1 MKEPRFY
8 EFDQFRLD
16 AKQRILWRD
25 GQMLVLPPKVF
36 DTLHSLVRRR
46 GEIVER
52 EELLSE
58 VWGQTFV
65 EEGNLSVNISH
76 LRKVLG
82 KDLIETIPRRGY
94 RLTASISTMWDE
106 ALPISEP
113 DLSQVE
119 GTVPGSELSFPK
131 QEGAFIDSYHGANRN
146 RFRLV
151 LVGITILLVGALAVI
166 AWRTGPAY
174 FSRKS
179 DSRPAANSIAV
190 LPFQNLSGDQSTD
203 YLSDGLSESLINKLS
218 SLPKLKV
225 IAQAYSLRYKGKEI
239 DPAEV
244 GRTLNVEALLT
255 GRVAQRGD
263 DLVINVELIDARDR
277 TQVWGEQYNRK
288 FADILAVQADIVRQ
302 VTERLRLKLS
312 GEDIKQLASRYPE
325 SPEAYQAY
333 LKGRFFMLKWT
344 PEGFKK
350 AVEYFNEAI
359 TRDPK
364 FSLAYLGLSYC
375 YYAGNWQEPFRE
387 SFQKGRTYAQKAL
400 EIDPTLAGGHTALGV
415 IAVWLDNDG
424 ATAEAEFKRAIEL
437 DPAYAPAHVWYGFL
451 LMTQR
456 RFDQSISEAK
466 QADELEP
473 LNNLDGVG
481 VYLFYAHRYE
491 EAEQTLRSAIE
502 FQPNGWFA
510 HLFMGRLY
518 EMKGDLPAAIAEL
531 ESTARMNG
539 VPPEVWSA
547 LGYAYAR
554 AGRKKEAIKII
565 DELKEQSKHLYV
577 PAYSYAVVYAGLGD
591 KDKAFAYLEKE
602 YSEGAYYLCLY
613 KVDPEIDNLRG
624 DPRFAALLRRMKLSP

>member
-8 EFDQFRLD
+8 EFEQFRLD
-16 AKQRILWRD
+16 PKQRILWRD
-25 GQMLVLPPKVF
+25 GQMFVLPPKVF

-52 EELLSE
+52 EDLMTE
-58 VWGQTFV
+58 VWGETFV

-76 LRKVLG
+76 LRKALG

-94 RLTASISTMWDE
+94 RLKTRVNTIWEESR
-106 ALPISEP
+106 PISEP
-113 DLSQVE
+113 DGSQP
-119 GTVPGSELSFPK
+119 GANVPARELSAGK
-131 QEGAFIDSYHGANRN
+131 HDSGAANSSEAEGRN
-146 RFRLV
+146 RFRFVLAGTALLIVVSLV
-151 LVGITILLVGALAVI
+151 VI
-166 AWRTGPAY
+166 ASRTGPAY
-174 FSRKS
+174 LSRTFE
-179 DSRPAANSIAV
+179 SRPAANSIAV
-190 LPFQNLSGDQSTD
+190 LPFQNVSGDQTID
-203 YLSDGLSESLINKLS
+203 YLSDGLSESLVNKLS

-225 IAQAYSLRYKGKEI
+225 IAQAYSVRYKGKEI
-239 DPAEV
+239 DPTEV
-244 GRTLNVEALLT
+244 GKTLNVQALLT
-255 GRVAQRGD
+255 GRLAQRGD
-263 DLVINVELIDARDR
+263 DLVINVELIDTRDR
-277 TQVWGEQYNRK
+277 TQIWGEQYNRK
-288 FADILAVQADIVRQ
+288 LADILAVQADIVRQ

-312 GEDIKQLASRYPE
+312 GEDIKQLASRYTE

-333 LKGRFFMLKWT
+333 LKGRFFMVKWT

-375 YYAGNWQEPFRE
+375 YYAGNWQQQYRE
-387 SFQKGRTYAQKAL
+387 SIQKGRTYAQKAL
-400 EIDPTLAGGHTALGV
+400 EIDPTLAGGHTALGI

-437 DPAYAPAHVWYGFL
+437 NPAYAPAHVWYGFL

-456 RFDQSISEAK
+456 RFDQSISEIK
-466 QADELEP
+466 RADELEP
-473 LNNLDGVG
+473 LTNLDGLG
-481 VYLFYAHRYE
+481 VYLFYAGRYE
-491 EAEQTLRSAIE
+491 EAEQALRSAIE
-502 FQPNGWFA
+502 FQPNAWFA
-510 HLFMGRLY
+510 HLSLGRLY
-518 EMKGDLPAAIAEL
+518 EMKGDLPAGIVEL
-531 ESTARMNG
+531 ESTARKNG

-565 DELKEQSKHLYV
+565 AELKEQSKHVYV
-577 PAYSYAVVYAGLGD
+577 PAYSYAVIYAGLGN
-591 KDKAFAYLEKE
+591 KDKAFAHLEEE